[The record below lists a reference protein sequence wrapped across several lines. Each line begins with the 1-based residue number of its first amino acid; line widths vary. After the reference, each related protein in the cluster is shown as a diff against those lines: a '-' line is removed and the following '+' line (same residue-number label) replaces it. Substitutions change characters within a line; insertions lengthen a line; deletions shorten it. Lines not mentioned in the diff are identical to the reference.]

1 MKTLCLKL
9 FLWQQ
14 VKKSTKRIIP
24 SLKSVSLGIY
34 PKMRTFFLAFFF
46 CTFVGPA
53 AAQIAHSSRPAI
65 ADSLRDAM
73 AQKPSFNVRLNT
85 RNAFV
90 TGRPVRTY
98 GVKAGYSF
106 GQRITFGIGYHWL
119 KHGDTYQYRFENG
132 VFEERELRLAYAGLF
147 FEYTVQ
153 ARKHW
158 QVTFPFVLGF
168 GRSYEFATSEGRKSA
183 FNHAGVVLYEPGVIA
198 EYHFL
203 RYFAVGAGVGI
214 RLMLK
219 NNQNIDQQFTAP
231 LWEMRFRFKLGK
243 VRRDV
248 ETLFKRNNE

>member
-1 MKTLCLKL
+1 
-9 FLWQQ
+9 
-14 VKKSTKRIIP
+14 
-24 SLKSVSLGIY
+24 
-34 PKMRTFFLAFFF
+34 MRTFFLTVCLIFLSSASW
-46 CTFVGPA
+46 
-53 AAQIAHSSRPAI
+53 AQPSRPAI
-65 ADSLRDAM
+65 GDSIKAAL
-73 AQKPSFNVRLNT
+73 AQEPTLSLRLNT

-98 GVKAGYSF
+98 GIKAGLSY

-119 KHGDTYQYRFENG
+119 KHGDTYQYRFDNG
-132 VFEERELRLAYAGLF
+132 IFEERELRLAYAGLF

-168 GRSYEFATSEGRKSA
+168 GRSYEFPTTEGRKGR
-183 FNHAGVVLYEPGVIA
+183 FNHAGVVLYEPGIIA

-203 RYFAVGAGVGI
+203 RYFAAGAGVGM

-231 LWEMRFRFKLGK
+231 IWEMRFRIKFSQIRK
-243 VRRDV
+243 DV
-248 ETLFKRNNE
+248 ESLVKRRE

>member
-1 MKTLCLKL
+1 MLTL
-9 FLWQQ
+9 FLKPCHWQQ
-14 VKKSTKRIIP
+14 VKKNIKLVTP
-24 SLKSVSLGIY
+24 LLKSVSLGSY
-34 PKMRTFFLAFFF
+34 PKMRTFFFTLFF
-46 CTFVGPA
+46 CALANAALSQPA
-53 AAQIAHSSRPAI
+53 RPAI
-65 ADSLRDAM
+65 ADSIKEALAT
-73 AQKPSFNVRLNT
+73 KPSFNVRLNT

-98 GVKAGYSF
+98 GIKAGYSY

-119 KHGDTYQYRFENG
+119 KHGDTYQYRYDNG
-132 VFEERELRLAYAGLF
+132 VFEERELRLSYAGVF
-147 FEYTVQ
+147 FEYTFQ

-158 QVTFPFVLGF
+158 QITFPFVFGL
-168 GRSYEFATSEGRKSA
+168 GRSYEFATAGGRKSA

-203 RYFAVGAGVGI
+203 RYFAVGAGVGM

-231 LWEMRFRFKLGK
+231 LWEMRFRFKLGQ

-248 ETLFKRNNE
+248 ESLVKRKSD